1 MRIFNEEKNKYTSCF
16 ITKFGY
22 NDYDNQFKI
31 QYHYTSPEAF
41 LSIIKSTRVRFT
53 DIRFL
58 NDRSE
63 RIYLVKLMCDY
74 FNENKQKF
82 PHVEEAF
89 YNLISNNPVESI
101 RNLSISKINFDTS
114 LPIDNVRHFVFCM
127 CEECDMLNMW
137 NYYVNNGLYQGYNI
151 GINVLEF
158 LKTFDVENK
167 NLLDAFTVYY
177 GKVIYNKGK
186 QYKELEILFQDLEK
200 ENNFD
205 YIKIRLK
212 LYIDTYCAFFKHIK
226 FENEKEFRIVIE
238 ISDKRIPRTDNHFVG
253 LSNKFIEYDFCTKN
267 GLIVPYL
274 SVKINKASFSRITVS
289 PIMEAEITQNSIRE
303 LLKTNDF
310 KGCKV
315 YQSNIPIRF

>member
-1 MRIFNEEKNKYTSCF
+1 MRIFREEKNKYNSFF

-31 QYHYTSPEAF
+31 QYHYTSPDAF
-41 LSIIKSTRVRFT
+41 LSIIKNEQVRFT

-58 NDRSE
+58 NDKSE
-63 RIYLVKLMCDY
+63 GIYLVKLMCDY

-82 PHVEEAF
+82 PRVEEAF
-89 YNLISNNPVESI
+89 DNLISKNHIESI
-101 RNLSISKINFDTS
+101 RNLSVSKIIFDTA
-114 LPIDNVRHFVFCM
+114 LPIDNIRHFVFCM

-151 GINVLEF
+151 GINVLDF
-158 LKTFDVENK
+158 LKTFDVESK

-177 GKVIYNKGK
+177 GKVLYKE
-186 QYKELEILFQDLEK
+186 QQQFKELENLFYELEN
-200 ENNFD
+200 ENNFE
-205 YIKIRLK
+205 YIGVKLK
-212 LYIDTYCAFFKHIK
+212 LYIDTYCAFFKHAK

-238 ISDKRIPRTDNHFVG
+238 ISDKRIPRADNHFVG
-253 LSNKFIEYDFCTKN
+253 INNKLMEYNFCTKN

-274 SVKINKASFSRITVS
+274 AVKINKDSFSRITVS

>member
-1 MRIFNEEKNKYTSCF
+1 MRIFKEEKNRFNSF
-16 ITKFGY
+16 NITKFG
-22 NDYDNQFKI
+22 NFDYDDKYKI

-41 LSIIKSTRVRFT
+41 LSIIKNEQVRFT

-63 RIYLVKLMCDY
+63 GIYLVKLMCDY
-74 FNENKQKF
+74 FNKNKQRF

-89 YNLISNNPVESI
+89 YNLISKNHIESI
-101 RNLSISKINFDTS
+101 RNLSVSKINFDTA
-114 LPIDNVRHFVFCM
+114 LPISNVRQFVFCM

-151 GINVLEF
+151 GINVLDF
-158 LKTFDVENK
+158 LKTFDVVNEDFP
-167 NLLDAFTVYY
+167 DAFTVYY
-177 GKVIYNKGK
+177 GKVL
-186 QYKELEILFQDLEK
+186 YKEQQQFMELENLFHELEQ
-200 ENNFD
+200 ENNFLT
-205 YIKIRLK
+205 IEVKLK
-212 LYIDTYCAFFKHIK
+212 LYIDTYCAFFKHSK
-226 FENEKEFRIVIE
+226 FENEKEFRMVIE
-238 ISDKRIPRTDNHFVG
+238 ISDKRIPRTDHHFQG
-253 LSNKFIEYDFCTKN
+253 LNNKLMEYNFCTKN

-274 SVKINKASFSRITVS
+274 SVKINKDSFSRITVS